1 MRKLRIRAGILSVV
15 LLTGMV
21 MYTGCGAAGSAAVPE
36 LIEPAAANSSYRPVE
51 LGEIGETK
59 VLYGTIVPKDYCSF
73 YHTNADISEITV
85 EVGDSVEEGEIVA
98 YANTDAA
105 KEDLEELNADL
116 ANENQNYNINSRI
129 TQARIHQIEVAEMDE
144 GERAT
149 RLATEQENQRYD
161 KMLHDYRVGKLN
173 ESIAE
178 QQEIIEEGTLRA
190 RHAGTVSYIK
200 NTGKTTSA
208 GAYENI
214 VIVSDP
220 QDTCIELEKTI
231 GQYAYTDYEEKFM
244 KLAGGRYDVAE
255 IPYSL
260 DETIL
265 AKASNLYP
273 NVRMEC
279 PDAGELPLG
288 ASYPVYF
295 QKEKVKEVPVIGLD
309 SLYGEK
315 NDYFVY
321 VKRADGGR
329 EKRAVTIGD
338 SDDNYAEVTDGLT
351 EGEQVFYASD
361 ARMPAKYEEYTVEIG
376 NYEIANISRS
386 YDLEN
391 ERTVWYD
398 APYEGTIEEIAV
410 KKGAVVEEGELLYVI
425 DSGVGKAALRKAKNQ
440 INHENKAYVEAV
452 ADIDERL
459 AVEIDED
466 MRSILSSQRE
476 LESVNHAYR
485 LRKLQKEYNR
495 MAKNNDGNGK
505 VSVYARQGGTV
516 SNINF
521 SSGDIV
527 TTGAHVISVGE
538 AAGNKIL
545 VHMNSLMPDER
556 NYPENIADFGE
567 EITITLGE
575 TDYTGRCIG
584 WAAQPNNVDKA
595 YLTSDEDGAYLSL
608 SYGTDS
614 GYSVGAFFVEMDDE
628 SFYEKKSNSGKV
640 SFLYISMQDVI
651 VIPTSLVHEETRAE
665 KPAQTFYYV
674 WRVIDGELVK
684 QYVLVDKSLSGV
696 NKTVILSGV
705 KEQDVLAREK

>member
-1 MRKLRIRAGILSVV
+1 MRKLRIRAGILSAV
-15 LLTGMV
+15 LLVEITV
-21 MYTGCGAAGSAAVPE
+21 CAGCGAAGSAAVPE
-36 LIEPAAANSSYRPVE
+36 LIEPAATNSSYRPVE

-73 YHTNADISEITV
+73 YHTNVEISEITV

-105 KEDLEELNADL
+105 KEALEELNAEL

-129 TQARIHQIEVAEMDE
+129 AQARIHQIEAAEMDE

-149 RLATEQENQRYD
+149 QLATEQENQRYD
-161 KMLHDYRVGKLN
+161 KMLHDYRMGKLN

-190 RHAGTVSYIK
+190 RHAGTVAYIK
-200 NTGKTTSA
+200 NTGKSTSA

-220 QDTCIELEKTI
+220 QDKCIELETTI
-231 GQYAYTDYEEKFM
+231 GQYAYTDYEVKYM
-244 KLAGGRYDVAE
+244 KLAGKRYDVAE
-255 IPYSL
+255 LPYSL

-265 AKASNLYP
+265 AKASNMYP

-279 PDAGELPLG
+279 PDAVELPLG

-295 QKEKVKEVPVIGLD
+295 QKEKVKEVPMIGTD
-309 SLYGEK
+309 SLYGDE

-321 VKRADGGR
+321 VKRGDGGR
-329 EKRAVTIGD
+329 EKRTVTIGD
-338 SDDNYAEVTDGLT
+338 SNDNYAEVKEGLA

-361 ARMPAKYEEYTVEIG
+361 ARMPAKYDEYTVKIG
-376 NYEIANISRS
+376 NYEIENISRS
-386 YDLEN
+386 YALAN
-391 ERTVWYD
+391 EQTVWYD
-398 APYEGTIEEIAV
+398 AQYEGTIEEIAV
-410 KKGAVVEEGELLYVI
+410 KKDAEVKEGDLLYVI

-440 INHENKAYVEAV
+440 MNHENTAYAEAV

-459 AVEIDED
+459 AVETDED
-466 MRSILSSQRE
+466 MRSILSLQRE

-485 LRKLQKEYNR
+485 LRQLQKEYNR
-495 MAKNNDGNGK
+495 MAKNNDGSGK
-505 VSVYARQGGTV
+505 ISVYARKGGTV
-516 SNINF
+516 SNISV
-521 SSGDIV
+521 SSGDTV
-527 TTGAHVISVGE
+527 AAGSHVISVGE

-545 VHMNSLMPDER
+545 VQMKSLMPKER

-567 EITITLGE
+567 KVTITLGE
-575 TDYTGRCIG
+575 ADYTGRCSG
-584 WAAQPNNVDKA
+584 WTVQQNNVGKA
-595 YLTSDEDGAYLSL
+595 YLTSDENGAYL

-614 GYSVGAFFVEMDDE
+614 GYACAAFYVQMDDE
-628 SFYEKKSNSGKV
+628 SVYENLSSTGRV
-640 SFLYISMQDVI
+640 SFSYLSMQDVI
-651 VIPTSLVHEETRAE
+651 VIPTSLVYEETRAE
-665 KPAQTFYYV
+665 KPEQKYYYV
-674 WRVIDGELVK
+674 WRIIDGELVK
-684 QYVLVDKSLSGV
+684 QYVLIDKSLSDV
-696 NKTVILSGV
+696 SETVILSGV

>member
-1 MRKLRIRAGILSVV
+1 MRKLRIRAGILSAV
-15 LLTGMV
+15 LLTEMAV
-21 MYTGCGAAGSAAVPE
+21 CAGCGAASSAAVPD

-59 VLYGTIVPKDYCSF
+59 VLYGTIVPKDYCNF
-73 YHTNADISEITV
+73 YHTNVDISEITV
-85 EVGDSVEEGEIVA
+85 EVGDFVEEGEIVA
-98 YANTDAA
+98 YANMDAA
-105 KEDLEELNADL
+105 KETLEELNAEL

-129 TQARIHQIEVAEMDE
+129 TQARIHQIEIAEMDE

-149 RLATEQENQRYD
+149 QLATEQENQRYD

-178 QQEIIEEGTLRA
+178 QKEIIEEGTLRA
-190 RHAGTVSYIK
+190 GHAGTVAYIK
-200 NTGKTTSA
+200 DIGKDANA

-214 VIVSDP
+214 VIVTDP

-231 GQYAYTDYEEKFM
+231 GQYFYTDYEVKYI
-244 KLAGGRYDVAE
+244 KLAGERYDVAE

-265 AKASNLYP
+265 AKASSMYP

-295 QKEKVKEVPVIGLD
+295 QKEKVKEVPIIGMD
-309 SLYGEK
+309 SLYGEE
-315 NDYFVY
+315 NNYFVY
-321 VKRADGGR
+321 VKREDGGR

-338 SDDNYAEVTDGLT
+338 SNDNYAEVKEGLT
-351 EGEQVFYASD
+351 KGEQVFYVSD

-376 NYEIANISRS
+376 NYEIANLSRTFS
-386 YDLEN
+386 LMN
-391 ERTVWYD
+391 EQAVWYD
-398 APYEGTIEEIAV
+398 AQYEGTIEEIAV
-410 KKGAVVEEGELLYVI
+410 KKGTTVEEGDLLYVI

-440 INHENKAYVEAV
+440 INRENTAYAQTV

-466 MRSILSSQRE
+466 MRLILSSQRE

-485 LRKLQKEYNR
+485 LKQLQKEYNK

-505 VSVYARQGGTV
+505 VSVYARKGGTV
-516 SNINF
+516 SNINV
-521 SSGDIV
+521 SSGDMV
-527 TTGAHVISVGE
+527 ATGDHVVSVGE

-545 VHMNSLMPDER
+545 VEMYSLMPDER

-567 EITITLGE
+567 EVTFTLGNRK
-575 TDYTGRCIG
+575 YTGRCTG
-584 WAAQPNNVDKA
+584 WTVQENNKDKA
-595 YLTSDEDGAYLSL
+595 YLTSDENGAYLS
-608 SYGTDS
+608 YGTSS
-614 GYSVGAFFVEMDDE
+614 GRPFAGFFVQMDDE
-628 SFYEKKSNSGKV
+628 SVYENLPSTGKV
-640 SFLYISMQDVI
+640 NFSYLSMQDVI
-651 VIPTSLVHEETRAE
+651 VIPTSLVYEETRAE
-665 KPAQTFYYV
+665 KPEQKYYYV
-674 WRVIDGELVK
+674 WRIKDGELVK
-684 QYVLVDKSLSGV
+684 QYVLVDKSLSNV
-696 NKTVILSGV
+696 NETVILSGV